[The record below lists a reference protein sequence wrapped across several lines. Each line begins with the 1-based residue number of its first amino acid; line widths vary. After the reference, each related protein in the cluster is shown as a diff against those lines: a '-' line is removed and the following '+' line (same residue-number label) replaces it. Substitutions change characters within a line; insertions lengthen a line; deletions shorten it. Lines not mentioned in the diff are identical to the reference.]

1 MTNVS
6 PQMQRMP
13 DNGFR
18 DMRHKNERA
27 ANRPPALVHN
37 HLHGSDMFIRNQLS
51 GPEGTTMPPK
61 FQRTMSPSPSGYD
74 SDYFSTSSRGS
85 AITPPPF
92 ARANM
97 VGSPD
102 PLHYTELP
110 HRMDYPLTSP
120 PHSAGGRYVRSSS
133 SHQFTTPR
141 PVNGANRK
149 PRTRRRHS
157 SVETSV
163 DGIREVVEQNS
174 MHHGNTMPSRPQSSA
189 SNVREQV
196 VSNRLNR
203 HKSYYEAVTNEA
215 VTSQT
220 IFSYRSE
227 RIQTLPEEMSG
238 LNDSEG
244 STVVTDNTVCPNG
257 IDLDMTSQ
265 AQSDVHYPS
274 HDCTKSHQHRTV
286 PRDELEYCPQSDSE
300 LVTSSRNYPRH
311 RGNGVQAS
319 PPMNRQVDATHPRR
333 LNSTNPPSPLQ
344 ISQRSSPKLQHH
356 QFDSTV
362 QNGSPQLQSR
372 HRHFSCG
379 DSHPQQQA
387 NERCV
392 CTCVCACVMYVYPYM
407 YILMCIHV
415 CMYCVAEK
423 FGERKVWQIW
433 RLVCDSPN

>member
-6 PQMQRMP
+6 PQAQRFP

-27 ANRPPALVHN
+27 ATRPPALVHN

-51 GPEGTTMPPK
+51 GPEGTAMPPK

-92 ARANM
+92 AHANT

-102 PLHYTELP
+102 LVHCTELP

-133 SHQFTTPR
+133 SHHFTTPR

-163 DGIREVVEQNS
+163 DGIKEVVEQSS
-174 MHHGNTMPSRPQSSA
+174 MHHGSVVPSRPQSSA

-203 HKSYYEAVTNEA
+203 HKSYYEAVNNEA

-227 RIQTLPEEMSG
+227 RIQTLPEEMSS
-238 LNDSEG
+238 LNDSEV
-244 STVVTDNTVCPNG
+244 STILADNTVCPNG
-257 IDLDMTSQ
+257 IDLDMTRQ
-265 AQSDVHYPS
+265 TQNDAHYPS
-274 HDCTKSHQHRTV
+274 HDRPKSHRYRIM
-286 PRDELEYCPQSDSE
+286 PKDEFDYCPQSDSE
-300 LVTSSRNYPRH
+300 LVMSSHKNYPRH
-311 RGNGVQAS
+311 QGNGVQAS
-319 PPMNRQVDATHPRR
+319 PPLNRPVDATHPRR

-344 ISQRSSPKLQHH
+344 IAQRSSPKVQHR
-356 QFDSTV
+356 QFDTTV
-362 QNGSPQLQSR
+362 QHGSPQLPSR
-372 HRHFSCG
+372 HRHFSYD
-379 DSHPQQQA
+379 DSHTQQQA
-387 NERCV
+387 NGR
-392 CTCVCACVMYVYPYM
+392 
-407 YILMCIHV
+407 
-415 CMYCVAEK
+415 
-423 FGERKVWQIW
+423 
-433 RLVCDSPN
+433 

>member
-6 PQMQRMP
+6 SQPQQRNIP
-13 DNGFR
+13 DNGYR

-27 ANRPPALVHN
+27 TNRPLALVHN

-51 GPEGTTMPPK
+51 GPEGTSALPK

-92 ARANM
+92 VRANA

-102 PLHYTELP
+102 LLHCTELP

-120 PHSAGGRYVRSSS
+120 LHSAGGRYIRSGS

-141 PVNGANRK
+141 PINGADRK

-163 DGIREVVEQNS
+163 DGIKEVVEQSN
-174 MHHGNTMPSRPQSSA
+174 MHHGNIVPSRPQSSA

-196 VSNRLNR
+196 VSNSLNR
-203 HKSYYEAVTNEA
+203 HRSYYEAVNNEA

-227 RIQTLPEEMSG
+227 RIQTLPEEVSG
-238 LNDSEG
+238 LNDSG
-244 STVVTDNTVCPNG
+244 VSTVLTDNTVCPNG

-265 AQSDVHYPS
+265 TKNDVHYPS
-274 HDCTKSHQHRTV
+274 QGHPKSHRHRV
-286 PRDELEYCPQSDSE
+286 IPKDEFDYCPQSDSE
-300 LVTSSRNYPRH
+300 LVMSSHRNYPRH
-311 RGNGVQAS
+311 RDNGRQAS
-319 PPMNRQVDATHPRR
+319 PPLNRQVDATHPRL

-344 ISQRSSPKLQHH
+344 IAQRSSPKVQHR
-356 QFDSTV
+356 QFDLTA
-362 QNGSPQLQSR
+362 QHGSPQLQSR
-372 HRHFSCG
+372 LRHFSYDDI
-379 DSHPQQQA
+379 DSHTQQQ
-387 NERCV
+387 
-392 CTCVCACVMYVYPYM
+392 
-407 YILMCIHV
+407 
-415 CMYCVAEK
+415 
-423 FGERKVWQIW
+423 
-433 RLVCDSPN
+433 PNGR